1 MSEDGARRP
10 PHRGEC
16 ILLRVVIPAHDE
28 ERVIGKLVADLLSQQ
43 YPSDS
48 YRVCVLADRCTD
60 ATARVAATAGATVL
74 ERTLGPDGKGALL
87 DWYLKDHPV
96 ADDEGLVVLDADNRV
111 DEDFL
116 ALLSAALVDGVGVVQ
131 ASVLPSNLDASPIAA
146 AAGLGDWVVREMV
159 YKKAAARGWSVELSG
174 TGFCATGAALSAAGG
189 WSGSLTED
197 LDLTIRLL
205 LADMPSSYLPNA
217 RVWDEKPATLKTA
230 VGQRRRWAQGRTGVR
245 KSRGTKLWKA
255 SVTRRSPSMMAMALR
270 LVLARPVFPAADHH
284 GAGGNGRSLGMAL
297 SAFMAGMGRPRTLA
311 GGSAAVGALA
321 SEGDSFPFAL
331 VSAHSHLGPGLGLGS
346 PRPSAG
352 RLVSHSPSRQ
362 LLRG

>member
-1 MSEDGARRP
+1 M
-10 PHRGEC
+10 
-16 ILLRVVIPAHDE
+16 RVVIPAHDE

-205 LADMPSSYLPNA
+205 LAGHAVRYLPNA

-270 LVLARPVFPAADHH
+270 LVLP
-284 GAGGNGRSLGMAL
+284 GRSFRLLITTALGVMAAAWGWPFPL
-297 SAFMAGMGRPRTLA
+297 SWQVWVALALWLGGRPLWALWRVREIRSHLRWYPLTLIWGLVWVWVRLGPRR
-311 GGSAAVGALA
+311 GGWYHTPHQGNSSEDEKGNSSEDEKGAL
-321 SEGDSFPFAL
+321 G
-331 VSAHSHLGPGLGLGS
+331 G
-346 PRPSAG
+346 
-352 RLVSHSPSRQ
+352 
-362 LLRG
+362 